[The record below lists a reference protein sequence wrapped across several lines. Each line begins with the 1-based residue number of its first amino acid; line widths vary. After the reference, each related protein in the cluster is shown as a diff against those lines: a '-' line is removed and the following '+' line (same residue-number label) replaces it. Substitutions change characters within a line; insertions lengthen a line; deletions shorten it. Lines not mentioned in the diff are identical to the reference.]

1 MTSTTTGA
9 SAGTGMVRVM
19 NGIRSRRV
27 VQRLGVTTLV
37 VMLLAGAAPP
47 AVANADSKAASTTV
61 AAQARPELRE
71 AVQRFIDLGF
81 TGVQL
86 RVRDERGEWVGSAG
100 GSRLGVAGKPPTNGL
115 FRAGSV
121 TKTVTA
127 TLVLQLVAEGKVG
140 LDTPAADYLPGYG
153 LDPRITVRMLLQH
166 TSGVFN
172 YVGEYYTDGTVV
184 PGIPWAGQEWV
195 NNRFHSY
202 QPEELVRYA
211 LAKPRQFEPGTGWR
225 YSNTNYTLALLII
238 EKVTGHSYAA
248 EVQRRIVR
256 PLGLSGTVA
265 PGTSV
270 VIPGPHAHAY
280 YRYEDDDGEKTIDI
294 TRQNPSWL
302 PGAGD
307 MISTTKDLQ
316 TFFSALNSGK
326 LLPAPLLAEMRKP
339 EATGGYGLGLFV
351 LNLGPACGTILN
363 HNGSVQ
369 GYATLMYST
378 PDGRTSLTASVNYV
392 DDPAQSKAT
401 AFQQAV
407 PTLLQEVFCDEGRA
421 S

>member
-1 MTSTTTGA
+1 
-9 SAGTGMVRVM
+9 
-19 NGIRSRRV
+19 
-27 VQRLGVTTLV
+27 
-37 VMLLAGAAPP
+37 
-47 AVANADSKAASTTV
+47 
-61 AAQARPELRE
+61 
-71 AVQRFIDLGF
+71 
-81 TGVQL
+81 
-86 RVRDERGEWVGSAG
+86 
-100 GSRLGVAGKPPTNGL
+100 
-115 FRAGSV
+115 
-121 TKTVTA
+121 
-127 TLVLQLVAEGKVG
+127 
-140 LDTPAADYLPGYG
+140 

-270 VIPGPHAHAY
+270 AIPGPHAHAY

-294 TRQNPSWL
+294 TRQNP
-302 PGAGD
+302 PGC
-307 MISTTKDLQ
+307 
-316 TFFSALNSGK
+316 
-326 LLPAPLLAEMRKP
+326 PAPV
-339 EATGGYGLGLFV
+339 T
-351 LNLGPACGTILN
+351 
-363 HNGSVQ
+363 
-369 GYATLMYST
+369 
-378 PDGRTSLTASVNYV
+378 
-392 DDPAQSKAT
+392 
-401 AFQQAV
+401 
-407 PTLLQEVFCDEGRA
+407 
-421 S
+421 